1 MSNINNTIVRFL
13 QELHSKEIQET
24 FETLT
29 VLLDHL
35 ENKEDP
41 DPTELKIV
49 ELTYQTL
56 EKLKYL
62 DELLRKKVGK
72 IPDFPGTRLQEL
84 YDRAEET
91 FTLFD

>member
-1 MSNINNTIVRFL
+1 MSTINNIIVRFL
-13 QELHSKEIQET
+13 QELHSNEVQET
-24 FETLT
+24 FESLA

-49 ELTYQTL
+49 EITYQTL

-62 DELLRKKVGK
+62 DELLRKRVGK
-72 IPDFPGTRLQEL
+72 NSDFPGTRLQEL
-84 YDRAEET
+84 YDRALET
-91 FTLFD
+91 HTLFD